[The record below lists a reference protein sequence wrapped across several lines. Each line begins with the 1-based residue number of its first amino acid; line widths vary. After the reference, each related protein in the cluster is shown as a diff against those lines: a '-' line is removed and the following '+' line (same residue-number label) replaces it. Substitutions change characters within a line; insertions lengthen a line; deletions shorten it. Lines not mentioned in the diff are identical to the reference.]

1 MYNILMYRKSNNRK
15 VDKSRNISLHELY
28 AAEQH
33 VFVSVYFVL
42 W

>member
-1 MYNILMYRKSNNRK
+1 MYRKSNNRK
-15 VDKSRNISLHELY
+15 VDKSRNISVHELN

-33 VFVSVYFVL
+33 VFVTVYFPL